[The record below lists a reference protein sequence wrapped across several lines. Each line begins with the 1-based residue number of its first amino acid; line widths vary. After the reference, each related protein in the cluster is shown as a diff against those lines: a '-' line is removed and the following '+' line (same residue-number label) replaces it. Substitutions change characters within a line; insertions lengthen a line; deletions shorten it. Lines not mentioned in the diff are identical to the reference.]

1 MSVGY
6 PCDYGN
12 PYHLT
17 TCPWCNPLHIVVDTD
32 ASDEHVLARFIVW
45 IFLHWLNTLCNRTAH
60 EIWLIDLVTIT
71 DCSHVFLEG
80 QRHPQA
86 GLVRVFNHRQFLSS
100 FWILVTIRVTV
111 SSIRSSLG
119 LLFKDSS
126 FRPHWVPVFFLID
139 CFSMFYSCL
148 AISKGVFMGSGEW
161 SH

>member
-1 MSVGY
+1 MVFKFHPHIRKKPQAWRLRGSSSQYVRGISV
-6 PCDYGN
+6 CDVN

-45 IFLHWLNTLCNRTAH
+45 IFLYRLNTLGNRTAH

-71 DCSHVFLEG
+71 NRSHVFFEG
-80 QRHPQA
+80 QWHPQA
-86 GLVRVFNHRQFLSS
+86 GLVRVFNHKQFLSS

-119 LLFKDSS
+119 LLFKDSF
-126 FRPHWVPVFFLID
+126 FRPHWVLV
-139 CFSMFYSCL
+139 SC
-148 AISKGVFMGSGEW
+148 SN
-161 SH
+161 